1 MKRYKQI
8 LIGVSFLLAIA
19 LFIWGYNFLKGK
31 DIFNKQTVYIAK
43 YHQVSGL
50 EVSNPV
56 LINGVRVGQVSK
68 IYFAPDMSGD
78 VIVEI
83 MTHNKFP
90 VPDNSVAKI
99 TSADLMGSKIIDLRL
114 GDSPD
119 IAQDGD
125 TLASLAGQMKN
136 GGNTLKML
144 RILNGLGPG
153 EIPEVGYKLK
163 IVTD

>member
-125 TLASLAGQMKN
+125 TLASSIEASLMD
-136 GGNTLKML
+136 
-144 RILNGLGPG
+144 
-153 EIPEVGYKLK
+153 EVNAQVQPIKRK
-163 IVTD
+163 A